1 MRAPDEFSYDVPAEL
16 YSTGGP
22 GSAKRPMSYR
32 RFDRSAEAIR
42 FAIEQL
48 PPLMQRGTVMEIGD
62 VRFEFTD
69 IRKLYD
75 SVEYP
80 FPRDVADS
88 EGA

>member
-1 MRAPDEFSYDVPAEL
+1 
-16 YSTGGP
+16 
-22 GSAKRPMSYR
+22 
-32 RFDRSAEAIR
+32 
-42 FAIEQL
+42 
-48 PPLMQRGTVMEIGD
+48 MQRGTVMEIGD